1 MGDGCLSFL
10 CGIFDIFHRIL
21 IASNGRTAYHASM
34 NLTHSTKT
42 IRVLGGTAVI
52 ISLPLLLLFLTLRP
66 MQAQSALSASPQ
78 SLTPSSSHPLFGFG
92 FNVAAWDVAKLQG
105 MGFNWIKVF
114 SGPGSRLP
122 LRVLL
127 RVEANAT
134 DFADLAAFGNEI
146 QQLAQQQKGYV
157 DAYEIGNEPNL
168 DADYGWTVSPNG
180 ADYAAVLCEAYGRI
194 KSVDPNAIIVSAG
207 LAPTGRV
214 QGYWEGHPGHN
225 GLFQDERE
233 FLQEF
238 LTAGGGNCFDAL
250 GYHPYGFS
258 ADFAAAPD
266 VASAEPTQNCVNG
279 FCFRGVEKIYQILQA
294 NGLADKKIWATE
306 FGWLVEPP
314 AECLADPGWQG
325 RQWQL
330 VTEQKQ
336 ADNLVGAYEY
346 ATTNWPWM
354 EAMFVFN
361 LNFNT
366 TGGYQPCEQMRFY
379 GVDGRPA
386 ETALAQMPKVSPP
399 TVGNLLVSPAAATS
413 IITPAQQPFS
423 QTATLLLANNG
434 TLPLVYT
441 MTIPAGSPLTVVPGG
456 DLTGTLA
463 PSAEVTKPITITT
476 PVQSTGT
483 YTGLV
488 QIDTFSS
495 GIESSRSVS
504 ITLHIW
510 DTINQV
516 HLPAVQQ

>member
-1 MGDGCLSFL
+1 M
-10 CGIFDIFHRIL
+10 
-21 IASNGRTAYHASM
+21 
-34 NLTHSTKT
+34 
-42 IRVLGGTAVI
+42 RVLGGTAVVI
-52 ISLPLLLLFLTLRP
+52 FLPLLLLFLTLSP
-66 MQAQSALSASPQ
+66 MRAHA
-78 SLTPSSSHPLFGFG
+78 TVPSSSHTLFGYG
-92 FNVAAWDVAKLQG
+92 ANVAAWDVTKLQG

-114 SGPGSRLP
+114 NGPGSRLP
-122 LRVLL
+122 LKVLL
-127 RVEANAT
+127 RVEANASH
-134 DFADLAAFGNEI
+134 FANLSAFGSDV
-146 QQLAQQQKGYV
+146 QQLAQQQRGFV

-168 DADYGWTVSPNG
+168 DASYGWTVSPNG
-180 ADYAAVLCEAYGRI
+180 ADYAALLCEAYGRI
-194 KSVDPNAIIVSAG
+194 KSVDSNAIVVSAG

-214 QGYWEGHPGHN
+214 QGNWEGHPGHN

-238 LTAGGGNCFDAL
+238 LDAGGGNCFDAL

-258 ADFAAAPD
+258 ADFDAVPD
-266 VASAEPTQNCVNG
+266 MSPTDPTQDCVNG

-294 NGLADKKIWATE
+294 NGLADKNIWATE

-314 AECLADPGWQG
+314 AECLSDPGWQG

-354 EAMFVFN
+354 EAMFIFN

-379 GVDGRPA
+379 AIDGRPA
-386 ETALAQMPKVSPP
+386 ESALAQMPKVSPP
-399 TVGNLLVSPAAATS
+399 SVGELVINPLAVTH

-423 QTATLLLANNG
+423 QTENLYLANMG

-441 MTIPAGSPLTVVPGG
+441 VTVPAGSALNIVPGS

-463 PSAEVTKPITITT
+463 PSAQVTKTFFISTA
-476 PVQSTGT
+476 VQPTGT

-495 GIESSRSVS
+495 GSQSGQSVP
-504 ITLHIW
+504 IHLNIW

-516 HLPAVQQ
+516 YLPVIKK